1 MPVALLLVFLAP
13 LLQSCQS
20 PAPRDAS
27 VAVLA
32 PLEIAPSARRF
43 RLRSDQSRLLVLVY
57 RDGRLAN
64 LGHNHVVSS
73 NDLQGE
79 IYFTDDRNNSS
90 FEVRLPVT
98 TMEVDLPQNR
108 VEAGDD
114 FPGELSPDAVS
125 GTRANMLGDQQLD
138 AEAWPEIILRSRR
151 IRGASPDIVVQ
162 VEIAVRSHV
171 HAIEIPVQ
179 VAISGEQIT
188 VTGRFKL
195 NQTDLGIEPF
205 SVMMGALKVRD
216 ELDIQFSLVA
226 EADNPAG

>member
-1 MPVALLLVFLAP
+1 MPVALLLIFLAP
-13 LLQSCQS
+13 MLQSCQS

-32 PLEIAPSARRF
+32 PLEIAPTARRF
-43 RLRSDQSRLLVLVY
+43 RLRSDQSHLLVLVY

-64 LGHNHVVSS
+64 LGHNHVISS
-73 NDLQGE
+73 DGLQGE
-79 IYFTDDRNNSS
+79 IYFTDDLSNSA

-108 VEAGDD
+108 AEAGDD
-114 FPGELSPDAVS
+114 FPGELAPDAVS

-151 IRGASPDIVVQ
+151 VRGTLPDIVVQ
-162 VEIAVRSHV
+162 VEVAVRSHV
-171 HAIEIPVQ
+171 HAMEIPMRV
-179 VAISGEQIT
+179 VVSDEQIT
-188 VTGRFKL
+188 VTGRFQI
-195 NQTDLGIEPF
+195 NQTDLGMEPF

-216 ELDIQFSLVA
+216 QLDIQFSLVA
-226 EADNPAG
+226 EAG

>member
-1 MPVALLLVFLAP
+1 VPVAVLFVFLAP
-13 LLQSCQS
+13 VLQGCQS

-32 PLEIAPSARRF
+32 PLEIAPTARRF
-43 RLRSDQSRLLVLVY
+43 RLRSEQSRLLVLVY

-79 IYFTDDRNNSS
+79 IYLTDDLSNSS

-98 TMEVDLPQNR
+98 TMEVDLPRNR
-108 VEAGDD
+108 AEAGDD
-114 FPGELSPDAVS
+114 FPGELEPDAVN

-138 AEAWPEIILRSRR
+138 AEAWPEIIMRSRWV
-151 IRGASPDIVVQ
+151 RGAAPDIVVQ

-171 HAIEIPVQ
+171 HAIEIPMQ
-179 VAISGEQIT
+179 VAVSGEQIT
-188 VTGRFKL
+188 ATGRFQV
-195 NQTDLGIEPF
+195 NQIDLGMEPF

-226 EADNPAG
+226 EAE